1 MDLCKLDDYLKH
13 VVGVGRRPVD
23 DSFFNETYKACNVFH
38 KTGIT
43 VEDDEDLCHQVMK
56 EFPCNFLD
64 CDEVFHNLADY
75 EIHYNGSHRYS
86 CEECRITRP
95 NSRLLEI
102 HIQETHDKF
111 FEISSQKRP
120 MYQCFVVECH
130 EKFASPEERSGH
142 CTTIHKFPKNFNY
155 GSEELKIG
163 ELETLQRERIG
174 AAPTSENPME
184 ISSGNTSQC
193 KSMRSEIDNGSRILS
208 IGENEDTTLEPN
220 CLRRSGQSILESN
233 NLMDLLDK
241 LPD

>member
-120 MYQCFVVECH
+120 MFSIEGSAIDNPFVV
-130 EKFASPEERSGH
+130 SGSINVSLSNA
-142 CTTIHKFPKNFNY
+142 TRNLPAQKNVAVIAPQSTN
-155 GSEELKIG
+155 S
-163 ELETLQRERIG
+163 QR
-174 AAPTSENPME
+174 
-184 ISSGNTSQC
+184 ISI
-193 KSMRSEIDNGSRILS
+193 MA
-208 IGENEDTTLEPN
+208 
-220 CLRRSGQSILESN
+220 LRN
-233 NLMDLLDK
+233 
-241 LPD
+241 